1 VKFSRRAVSEH
12 FGRRVREWARRR
24 QGLDPCSLSLGS
36 HRIYILPTRE
46 GLIFGAIVFTMLLGA
61 MNYNNNMGFA
71 LTFLLAGIGI
81 ISIYQCHRNL
91 ADLVIHYCG
100 AQAVFAG
107 DTMQFRLVL
116 ENRGRK
122 ARWQIRAGWDA
133 DTQIC
138 DELAESSRCTL
149 TLHRKTHKRGW
160 LQVPRIQIS
169 TRFPLGLFRAWAW
182 LNMNQGEL
190 VYPRPDERMDPR
202 VYGASGR
209 STSGYDAGGDD
220 DFSGFRDYRTGDPPK
235 HVAWKAFA
243 RTGEMLVT
251 EYQSGTQDLV
261 WIDWDAFPGIDTEQR
276 LARLARQV
284 VDTENANHKY
294 GLRLP
299 GVQIEP
305 AIGAQHRHGCLKQ
318 LALFGLPHR
327 ATELAGKASGRTISA
342 KSTVA
347 A

>member
-1 VKFSRRAVSEH
+1 MNFVRRTVSDH

-24 QGLDPCSLSLGS
+24 QGIDPCFLSLGS

-91 ADLVIHYCG
+91 ADLFIHYRG

-122 ARWQIRAGWDA
+122 ARWQIRVGSDA

-149 TLHRKTHKRGW
+149 TLHRKTHERGW
-160 LQVPRIQIS
+160 LQVPSIRVS

-182 LNMNQGEL
+182 LNMDQVEL
-190 VYPRPDERMDPR
+190 VYPRPAEHMDPR
-202 VYGASGR
+202 VYGTAGP

-220 DFSGFRDYRTGDPPK
+220 DFSGFRDYRSGDPPK

-251 EYQSGTQDLV
+251 EYQSGIQDLV
-261 WIDWDAFPGIDTEQR
+261 WIDWDEFPGIDTEQR

-284 VDTENANHKY
+284 VDTENASHKY

-305 AIGAQHRHGCLKQ
+305 AIGPQHRHRCLKQ

-327 ATELAGKASGRTISA
+327 ATEAAGITSSRPTNGE
-342 KSTVA
+342 STVA